1 MGGAFAPVSKQP
13 EFAPVPVVEQIAVL
27 VALNARLFDDV
38 PLERMKEA
46 EQALREAAAKIP
58 AEVIGRL
65 NTADKLSDED
75 RKTITDLAQEAL
87 VSFHPKPKAA
97 DKEKT

>member
-1 MGGAFAPVSKQP
+1 
-13 EFAPVPVVEQIAVL
+13 
-27 VALNARLFDDV
+27 
-38 PLERMKEA
+38 MKEA

-58 AEVIGRL
+58 AEVIERL

-75 RKTITDLAQEAL
+75 RKTITDIAQQAL
-87 VSFHPKPKAA
+87 VTSHPKPKPA